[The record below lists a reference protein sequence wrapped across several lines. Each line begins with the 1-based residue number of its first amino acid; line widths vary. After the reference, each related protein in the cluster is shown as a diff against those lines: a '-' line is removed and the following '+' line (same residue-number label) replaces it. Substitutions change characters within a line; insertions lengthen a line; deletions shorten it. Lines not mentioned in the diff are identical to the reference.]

1 MNLVL
6 QQDRSGLT
14 SEISPI
20 RLAVLQQTETEQ
32 LVDEVLEKEFLPRL
46 LLIS

>member
-1 MNLVL
+1 MNQVL
-6 QQDRSGLT
+6 PQDRSGLT
-14 SEISPI
+14 SEILPI
-20 RLAVLQQTETEQ
+20 RLAVFQQNETEQ